1 MRLLVILIMVASTV
15 FFINYKYT
23 KAIRIIAYQEEET
36 KGEAKFQMFMM
47 CVVIAAWIAYLYFF

>member
-1 MRLLVILIMVASTV
+1 MVASTV

>member
-1 MRLLVILIMVASTV
+1 MRLLVIIIMVASTV

-23 KAIRIIAYQEEET
+23 KAIRIIAYQEET